1 MTSYVHIPP
10 PVSSADNPLKISLG
24 ETIVYDK
31 TVLTTTGTGEN
42 DYEPAMFPGV
52 TFEGI
57 EDWELCNFLIMWE
70 QFDSLGTSS
79 SEFNSGICG
88 IRETN
93 TNSRAGVFD
102 FNVSGLTDTPSGF
115 DFFNDVY
122 THPVTGDTFKN
133 VNYNATLSTTLR
145 YNSLAAVGYTDGNN
159 VSTKVD
165 GASGWDGWRQG
176 LFGAYGLGT
185 ANDYAEN
192 PEGGSSGFGL
202 VIPTTQ
208 VDSSSNDLFWNQ
220 MYLQG
225 PFRYIKYLVN
235 NQLFFRRGLT
245 DTDIKSSSTLTNIAQ
260 TPIQFQMAVRTER
273 FDTVYSEKGEFR
285 DLRQGVFTDSGAAAW
300 FYSRGEDLSENVT
313 VAEANDTIDDV
324 VYPNVA
330 LTQITYP
337 ISAKLGTVGDN
348 TDTGFIY
355 RGMKI
360 FMPNNYLHDNNDG
373 DSNNV
378 ITITGATQANPVVI
392 TSAGHTLVNG
402 AHIKITEVEG
412 MTQLNGNSYYAKKL
426 TADTFSLHTDLAV
439 TTNVD
444 GTGFSAYT
452 SGGQAETNFVNTSI
466 TNNRTFLSSK
476 IYHTNSAWC
485 TWDYITDP
493 RYGMGNMFS
502 DTKRTNDSYSSVT
515 SNQQYINLY
524 DDLHNAGLRCDEP
537 VRNEANTADIKRYSL
552 NVNIDGDGSK
562 METLAQLCSNFDAKP
577 FYHNGFLR
585 IYQDRPKSTSG
596 VFNQTNAME
605 FSYAGGSDRNR
616 ANQIF
621 VKFNNPQKLFS
632 QDAVYTEDRDALKPP
647 APIVSKDII
656 GFGITNKGQAIRHG
670 RTLLAKERN
679 NDEVI
684 TFVTGF
690 NATHLK
696 PGDLISVANS
706 NNEEQRF
713 GGRVSSISGTTLT
726 LDESFE
732 FEPGKQYKAFIQ
744 NGNSALPVVEVT
756 ITHGGS
762 ASTTC
767 TLDSTT
773 GLVAHKTNHAGAA
786 VNIVE
791 TNDNFVYEI
800 QRISETDNEYMY
812 EIGCVKYDEDKF
824 SEIDATF
831 VSGFDFAEGFP
842 DNYTEDA

>member
-1 MTSYVHIPP
+1 MSSYVHIPP

-31 TVLTTTGTGEN
+31 SVLTTTGTGEN
-42 DYEPAMFPGV
+42 NYEPAMFPGV

-88 IRETN
+88 VRETN
-93 TNSRAGVFD
+93 TNSRSGVFD
-102 FNVSGLTDTPSGF
+102 FNVSGLTDAPTGF

-122 THPVTGDTFKN
+122 THPTTGDTFKN

-145 YNSLAAVGYTDGNN
+145 YNSLAAFGYTDGNN
-159 VSTKVD
+159 VSSFVD

-176 LFGAYGLGT
+176 LFGAYSLGT
-185 ANDYAEN
+185 ASDYAEN

-220 MYLQG
+220 LYLQG

-235 NQLFFRRGLT
+235 NQLFFRRGLE
-245 DTDIKSSSTLTNIAQ
+245 DSDILNTSTIAQ

-355 RGMKI
+355 RGMKV

-426 TADTFSLHTDLAV
+426 TADTFSLHTDFAV

-537 VRNEANTADIKRYSL
+537 VRNEANTADIKRYSM
-552 NVNIDGDGSK
+552 NVSIDGDGSK

-744 NGNSALPVVEVT
+744 NGNSDLPVVEVT

-786 VNIVE
+786 INIVE

>member
-1 MTSYVHIPP
+1 MADYVHIPA
-10 PVSSADNPLKISLG
+10 PVSSEDNPLKISLG

-31 TVLTTTGTGEN
+31 TVTSIAGSGEN
-42 DYEPAMFPGV
+42 NYEPAMFPGV

-57 EDWELCNFLIMWE
+57 EDWELVHFLMMWE
-70 QFDSLGTSS
+70 QYDSLGTDSS
-79 SEFNSGICG
+79 AFNSGICG
-88 IRETN
+88 IREI
-93 TNSRAGVFD
+93 NSQFRTGVFELGTT
-102 FNVSGLTDTPSGF
+102 GLSDEWPNG

-122 THPVTGDTFKN
+122 THPTTGDTFKN
-133 VNYNATLSTTLR
+133 VNYQATLSATKR
-145 YNSLAAVGYTDGNN
+145 FNSLAAVGWTEGNN
-159 VSTKVD
+159 TSSYVD
-165 GASGWDGWRQG
+165 GANGWDGWRQG
-176 LFGAYGLGT
+176 LFGAYGTGT
-185 ANDYAEN
+185 ADDYKQN
-192 PEGGSSGFGL
+192 PEGGSSGFSL
-202 VIPTTQ
+202 TIPTTQ
-208 VDSSSNDLFWNQ
+208 VDSSSNDLYWNQ
-220 MYLQG
+220 MYFQG
-225 PFRYIKYLVN
+225 PFRYVKYLVN
-235 NQLFFRRGLT
+235 NQLFFRRGLSDSDLLNT
-245 DTDIKSSSTLTNIAQ
+245 STIAQ
-260 TPIQFQMAVRTER
+260 TPIKFQMAIRTER
-273 FDTVYSEKGEFR
+273 FDTVFSEKGEIR
-285 DLRQGVFTDSGAAAW
+285 DLRQGVFTDSGSAAW
-300 FYSRGEDLSENVT
+300 FYSRGEDLSDNVT

-355 RGMKI
+355 RGMKV
-360 FMPNNYLHDNNDG
+360 FMPNNYMYDNNNG

-378 ITITGATQANPVVI
+378 TTITGATQANPVVI
-392 TSAGHTLVNG
+392 TSAGHTLING
-402 AHIKITEVEG
+402 AHIKITQVEG
-412 MTQLNGNSYYAKKL
+412 MTELNGNSYYAKKL
-426 TADTFSLHTDLAV
+426 TADTFSLYSDSGL
-439 TTNVD
+439 TTTVD
-444 GTGFSAYT
+444 GTGFTAYT
-452 SGGQAETNFVNTSI
+452 SDGQAETNFINTSI
-466 TNNRTFLSSK
+466 SNTKTFLSDR
-476 IYHTNSAWC
+476 IYNNNSAWA

-537 VRNEANTADIKRYSL
+537 VRNEANTADIKRYTM
-552 NVNIDGDGSK
+552 NVTIDGDGSK

-577 FYHNGFLR
+577 FYHNGYLR
-585 IYQDRPKSTSG
+585 IYQDRPKTTSG
-596 VFNQTNAME
+596 VFNQTNSFD

-656 GFGITNKGQAIRHG
+656 GFGITDKGQAIRHG
-670 RTLLAKERN
+670 RTLLARERN
-679 NDEVI
+679 NDEVV
-684 TFVTGF
+684 TFKTGF
-690 NATHLK
+690 TATHLK

-713 GGRVSSISGTTLT
+713 GGRVSSISGSTLT

-732 FEPGKQYKAFIQ
+732 FESGKQYKAFIQ
-744 NGNSALPVVEVT
+744 NGNSASPVIETT

-791 TNDNFVYEI
+791 TADNFVYEI
-800 QRISETDNEYMY
+800 QRISETDNEFLY

>member
-1 MTSYVHIPP
+1 MADYVHIPAP
-10 PVSSADNPLKISLG
+10 ISSADNPLKISLG

-31 TVLTTTGTGEN
+31 SVTSTSGNGEN

-57 EDWELCNFLIMWE
+57 EDWELVHFVMMWE
-70 QFDSLGTSS
+70 QFDSLGSQS
-79 SEFNSGICG
+79 NAFNSGICG

-93 TNSRAGVFD
+93 TNFRTGVFGFGLSGISDQWPNGD
-102 FNVSGLTDTPSGF
+102 FT
-115 DFFNDVY
+115 NDVY
-122 THPVTGDTFKN
+122 THPTTGDTFKN
-133 VNYNATLSTTLR
+133 VAYGGTASGTAR
-145 YNSLAAVGYTDGNN
+145 FNSLSAVGWTEGNN
-159 VSTKVD
+159 VSSFVD

-176 LFGAYGLGT
+176 LFGAYSTAT
-185 ANDYAEN
+185 ANDYAQN
-192 PEGGSSGFGL
+192 PTGGSSGFGL

-208 VDSSSNDLFWNQ
+208 VDSSNNDLFWNQ
-220 MYLQG
+220 LYFQG

-235 NQLFFRRGLT
+235 NQLFFRRGLSDSDLLNT
-245 DTDIKSSSTLTNIAQ
+245 STIAQ
-260 TPIQFQMAVRTER
+260 TPIQFQMAIRTER
-273 FDTVYSEKGEFR
+273 FDTVYSEKGAIR
-285 DLRQGVFTDSGAAAW
+285 DLRQGVFTDSSSAAW
-300 FYSRGEDLSENVT
+300 FYSRGEDLSSNVT
-313 VAEANDTIDDV
+313 VSTATDTIDDV

-330 LTQITYP
+330 LTQVTYP

-355 RGMKI
+355 RGMKV
-360 FMPNNYLHDNNDG
+360 FMPNNYLYDNNNG
-373 DSNNV
+373 DSNN
-378 ITITGATQANPVVI
+378 ITTITGATQANPVVI
-392 TSAGHTLVNG
+392 TSAGHSLING
-402 AHIKITEVEG
+402 AHIKITGVEG
-412 MTQLNGNSYYAKKL
+412 MTELNNNSYYAKKL

-439 TTNVD
+439 TANVD
-444 GTGFSAYT
+444 GTGFTAYT
-452 SGGQAETNFVNTSI
+452 SGGEAETNFINTSI

-537 VRNEANTADIKRYSL
+537 VRNEAGTADIKRYTM

-585 IYQDRPKSTSG
+585 IYQDRPKLTQG

-656 GFGITNKGQAIRHG
+656 GYGITNKGQAIRHG
-670 RTLLAKERN
+670 RTLLAREKN
-679 NDEVI
+679 NDEVV
-684 TFVTGF
+684 TFVTGM

-696 PGDLISVANS
+696 PGDLISLTNS
-706 NNEEQRF
+706 NNDEQRF

-732 FEPGKQYKAFIQ
+732 FGSGKQYKAFIQ
-744 NGNSALPVVEVT
+744 NGNSALPVVETT
-756 ITHGGS
+756 ITHGGT

-773 GLVAHKTNHAGAA
+773 GLVAHKTNHEGAT

-791 TNDNFVYEI
+791 TADNFVYEI
-800 QRISETDNEYMY
+800 QRISETDNEYLY
-812 EIGCVKYDEDKF
+812 EIGCVKYDSDKF
-824 SEIDATF
+824 TEIDATF
-831 VSGFDFAEGFP
+831 VSGFDFSEGFP